1 MQKQILLQGLTPEEF
16 LIKIDTLLSER
27 INELTHILR
36 KSKYEGKPYL
46 TGKEVDR
53 MLSIT
58 PPTRYEWEKKGLFSR
73 YKVSGRTRYK
83 RTEIVDALIK
93 QERKRA

>member
-1 MQKQILLQGLTPEEF
+1 MNNQILLQGITPDDF
-16 LIKIDTLLSER
+16 LSMIDTLIEKR
-27 INELTHILR
+27 INEQTHILR
-36 KSKYEGKPYL
+36 KSKYEGKPFL